1 MGVARSVLGL
11 DPDHET
17 VRQDDREENRAV
29 ESVRGSGTRFD
40 EIVRMEP
47 PTLELDDVV
56 LSTWEWLNFATV
68 TIQAGYVT
76 FALISLLT
84 GEVVTSS
91 GSAPDDFYEIEIW
104 TDRSFNVASKPMYLR
119 MPAKWQ
125 DGTVRELEGV
135 LYKVQF
141 APLTF
146 DGPAYK
152 DGLKINYSGKALL
165 SSNDEAGNALGSYRA
180 VARLRDIPTGQG
192 IESLS

>member
-1 MGVARSVLGL
+1 MPAQPIEAFSLSHAAILDGATGLEEVDGDIFGVNEGSL
-11 DPDHET
+11 DPDTDEF
-17 VRQDDREENRAV
+17 EN
-29 ESVRGSGTRFD
+29 EG
-40 EIVRMEP
+40 
-47 PTLELDDVV
+47 DDVV

-104 TDRSFNVASKPMYLR
+104 TDRSFNVASRPMYLR
-119 MPAKWQ
+119 MPAKWA

-135 LYKVQF
+135 LYKVSF

-165 SSNDEAGNALGSYRA
+165 SDNDEAGQALGSYRA
-180 VARLRDIPTGQG
+180 VARLRDIPQGQG
-192 IESLS
+192 IS

>member
-1 MGVARSVLGL
+1 MPAQPIEAFSLSHAAILDGATGLEEVDGDIFGVNEGSL
-11 DPDHET
+11 DPDTDEF
-17 VRQDDREENRAV
+17 EN
-29 ESVRGSGTRFD
+29 EG
-40 EIVRMEP
+40 
-47 PTLELDDVV
+47 DDVV

-91 GSAPDDFYEIEIW
+91 GTAPDDFYEIEIW

-119 MPAKWQ
+119 MPAKWA

-135 LYKVQF
+135 LYKVSF

-165 SSNDEAGNALGSYRA
+165 SDTDEAGQALGTYRA

-192 IESLS
+192 IS